1 MLDQKSS
8 INQAQIYTDMSGLSK
23 LRVAAQ
29 KNSPDAI
36 EAVAKQF
43 ESLFM
48 NLMLKSMR
56 EANAVFAEGNYL
68 NSSETDTYQQML
80 DQQLSVTLSE
90 GRGIGLADVLV
101 RQLGGEQKTA
111 EKADNNI
118 AALFSSDK
126 IKVDKNQNKLNDIKT
141 KENKEINAVFKND
154 QLIETQQLNK
164 PVKQLNNNDD
174 KNSDHLKEDLSR
186 LAVINKNKA
195 MKSDKAILPEHVIE
209 SAEAFVAKL
218 LPAAT
223 RASEQLGLDPKLLIA
238 QAALET
244 GWGKHLLTNSSGK
257 NSFNLFNIKA
267 DQRWQGETVNKE
279 TLEYRGGAAI
289 KERASFRS
297 YTSFEESFQDY
308 VQFIQG
314 NARYQKALEHTLEP
328 QRYIQELQNVGYATD
343 PKYSEKIHNVY
354 QGITHA
360 ASHGKG

>member
-111 EKADNNI
+111 KKADNNI
-118 AALFSSDK
+118 ATLFSSDK
-126 IKVDKNQNKLNDIKT
+126 IKTDKSLNKLNNIQT
-141 KENKEINAVFKND
+141 KINKEIKPVFEKN
-154 QLIETQQLNK
+154 QLIEAQQLNK
-164 PVKQLNNNDD
+164 PVKQLNNN
-174 KNSDHLKEDLSR
+174 SDQLKQDPSR
-186 LAVINKNKA
+186 LAVIKENKA
-195 MKSDKAILPEHVIE
+195 AKFDKAILPDHIIE
-209 SAEAFVAKL
+209 SAEAFVDKL

-223 RASEQLGLDPKLLIA
+223 RASEKLGLDPKLLIA

-267 DQRWQGETVNKE
+267 DQRWQGDTVNKE

-360 ASHGKG
+360 TSHGKG

>member
-1 MLDQKSS
+1 MLDQSSS
-8 INQAQIYTDMSGLSK
+8 INQAQIYTDMSGLAK

-101 RQLGGEQKTA
+101 RQLSGMQ
-111 EKADNNI
+111 EKVKQADDNL
-118 AALFSSDK
+118 AAPVEKDK
-126 IKVDKNQNKLNDIKT
+126 IIISNFNSEKLKFGELKNEKLKTGKFNLDKIDLLKAAINKKSEKVFNNNSLDKIAKNLNT
-141 KENKEINAVFKND
+141 
-154 QLIETQQLNK
+154 LN
-164 PVKQLNNNDD
+164 LNN
-174 KNSDHLKEDLSR
+174 KSLKP
-186 LAVINKNKA
+186 IQ
-195 MKSDKAILPEHVIE
+195 AILPDHIVE

-218 LPAAT
+218 MPAAT
-223 RASEQLGLDPKLLIA
+223 RASEKLGLDPKILIA

-244 GWGKHLLTNSSGK
+244 GWGKHLLKNGEGK

-267 DQRWQGETVNKE
+267 DHRWQGETVSKE
-279 TLEYRGGAAI
+279 TFEYRDSVAI
-289 KERASFRS
+289 KERASFRAYS
-297 YTSFEESFQDY
+297 SFEESFQDY

-314 NARYQKALEHTLEP
+314 NARYEQALQHTIEP
-328 QRYIQELQNVGYATD
+328 RRYIEELQKVGYATD
-343 PKYSEKIHNVY
+343 PKYSEKVHNVY
-354 QGITHA
+354 QGITHTT
-360 ASHGKG
+360 SHEKG